1 MAVDENGNEIIIQPA
16 PEPNRA
22 NERITELSEKVKTEA
37 TARELAESERDEAKR
52 NAAFA
57 EGFSDIVSN
66 NPAAKDHKEDIRAK
80 VKLGMSVE
88 DAMYAVLGP
97 AGKLQAP
104 VVESRPTAGGS
115 AVITPPQGGAK
126 AIHEMTREERKVAFH
141 EAVNRGDISLN

>member
-1 MAVDENGNEIIIQPA
+1 MADEIIEQPIIQTA

-80 VKLGMSVE
+80 VKLGMSVQ

-104 VVESRPTAGGS
+104 IVESRPTAGGS

-126 AIHEMTREERKVAFH
+126 AVHEMTRDEKRAALL
-141 EAVNRGDISLN
+141 EAEKRGDISLN